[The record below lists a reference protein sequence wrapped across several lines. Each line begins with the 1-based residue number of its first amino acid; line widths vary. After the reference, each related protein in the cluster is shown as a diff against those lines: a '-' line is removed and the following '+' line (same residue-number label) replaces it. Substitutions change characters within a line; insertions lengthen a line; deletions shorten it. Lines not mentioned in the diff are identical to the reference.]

1 MKIAKDTFKEI
12 IGIIKLCCRN
22 ASCSFIHCMAENV
35 SSINEQEKKKNLFL
49 SQSTS
54 RNTGGVTS
62 EYGLNLSIVVGDL
75 GKTWS
80 AVKRVIFWMAT
91 IKIHFV

>member
-35 SSINEQEKKKNLFL
+35 SSINEQEKKKICFYPKAPAETLVVL
-49 SQSTS
+49 PQSMGS
-54 RNTGGVTS
+54 ILASSLVILGRP
-62 EYGLNLSIVVGDL
+62 GLL
-75 GKTWS
+75 
-80 AVKRVIFWMAT
+80 
-91 IKIHFV
+91 